1 MMELNLKTGI
11 ETKVEKSVAYE
22 DTAKAVASGLAE
34 VFATPSMIAL
44 MENAAYT
51 AVQPHLPDGMSTVGI
66 SISARHL
73 AATPVGLKV
82 WAEAVLTDVDG
93 RRLVFSVTAYDE
105 QEKIGEAEHVRFI
118 IDEDKFLKK
127 AYGKKTKEV

>member
-1 MMELNLKTGI
+1 MELTLSAGLEATAEKT
-11 ETKVEKSVAYE
+11 VAYQ

-51 AVQPHLPDGMSTVGI
+51 AVQPHLPDGMSTVGT
-66 SISARHL
+66 SISASHL
-73 AATPVGLKV
+73 AATPMGLKV
-82 WAEAVLTDVDG
+82 WAKAVLIAVEG
-93 RRLVFSVTAYDE
+93 RRLVFSVTAFDE

-118 IDEDKFLKK
+118 IDEEKFLKR
-127 AYGKKTKEV
+127 AYAKRPDEV